1 MAEEKTPVLEAV
13 IPILSVVGFESALDY
28 YQRVL
33 GFELAW
39 RWGEPTYLASVCR
52 DNVELNLGVRG
63 QVGPPGD
70 SRAYFRMS
78 GVDAYYDAVSR
89 AGATITVAIDD
100 RPYGLRDFAV
110 RDASGNVL
118 SFGEPTDE

>member
-1 MAEEKTPVLEAV
+1 MTEEKTPLLEDV
-13 IPILSVVGFESALDY
+13 IPILSVVGLESALDY

-33 GFELAW
+33 GFKLAW

-63 QVGPPGD
+63 EVGPPGD
-70 SRAYFRMS
+70 SRVYFRIS
-78 GVDAYYDAVSR
+78 SVDAYYAAVSR
-89 AGATITVAIDD
+89 AGAEITVPIDD
-100 RPYGLRDFAV
+100 RPYGLRDFAL

-118 SFGEPTDE
+118 SFGEPTGE